1 MDNLIYSLNATVP
14 VFVVIVAGYIFKKI
28 GWINDGFIKASN
40 KLTFTVTLPLLLIQ
54 DMMNNDFL
62 KKFDLTYVLFC
73 FFVTLLCCIGTTIVT
88 KIVMKDKSII
98 AEFVQASYRS
108 SAAVLGAAFILNI
121 YGDAGMLPLMII
133 GAVPL
138 YNVYA
143 VIILTVECP
152 EKGAK
157 QEKTLAKTLK
167 GIATNPIILGIVI
180 GAVVAIVRAS
190 YDKNYSEMKGGLG
203 KILLAIFNI
212 ISKIYLTVVRGTP
225 VVIQIMI
232 MYYIIFAT
240 SNNKI
245 FVAILSFGINSGAYV
260 AEIFRGG
267 IMSID
272 EGQFEAGRSLGFNYV
287 QTMVYVIIPQAFKT
301 VLPTLGNEFIVL
313 LKETA
318 VSGYVALIDLT
329 RAGDIVRGAT
339 YQAFMP
345 LFGVAAV
352 YLIMV
357 MFFSWLLGKLER
369 RLRNDER

>member
-121 YGDAGMLPLMII
+121 YGDTGMLPLMII

-180 GAVVAIVRAS
+180 GVIFSA
-190 YDKNYSEMKGGLG
+190 L
-203 KILLAIFNI
+203 KIKFPQMLDNTVNNFAKITTPLALLAIGGSFEFGKAIALKLVGWPLIFLPIAIKMGFRNDELMALVI
-212 ISKIYLTVVRGTP
+212 MLGSPTTPSCYVMAKSMKSEGTLTSS
-225 VVIQIMI
+225 VIVLTTLFSAFSITG
-232 MYYIIFAT
+232 IIF
-240 SNNKI
+240 
-245 FVAILSFGINSGAYV
+245 VL
-260 AEIFRGG
+260 
-267 IMSID
+267 
-272 EGQFEAGRSLGFNYV
+272 RSLG
-287 QTMVYVIIPQAFKT
+287 
-301 VLPTLGNEFIVL
+301 
-313 LKETA
+313 
-318 VSGYVALIDLT
+318 
-329 RAGDIVRGAT
+329 
-339 YQAFMP
+339 
-345 LFGVAAV
+345 
-352 YLIMV
+352 YL
-357 MFFSWLLGKLER
+357 
-369 RLRNDER
+369 